1 MHMHLISFKSQTMQ
15 VDEETDRPTDPSS
28 AKSIHAELVCL
39 AAADTCL
46 CCFVVLSETMQV
58 DEETDR
64 PTDPPIITSVEVLWN
79 PFEDI
84 VPRTTAAERRAQEQ
98 FK

>member
-1 MHMHLISFKSQTMQ
+1 MFCMPPL
-15 VDEETDRPTDPSS
+15 
-28 AKSIHAELVCL
+28 
-39 AAADTCL
+39 
-46 CCFVVLSETMQV
+46 QV

-64 PTDPPIITSVEVLWN
+64 PTDPPIITGVEVLWN

>member
-1 MHMHLISFKSQTMQ
+1 VL
-15 VDEETDRPTDPSS
+15 
-28 AKSIHAELVCL
+28 
-39 AAADTCL
+39 L
-46 CCFVVLSETMQV
+46 CCCCCCCCCGYSCSAQV

-64 PTDPPIITSVEVLWN
+64 PTDPPVITGVEVLWN

>member
-1 MHMHLISFKSQTMQ
+1 MLCSRALLGLVLTPLLCVQ
-15 VDEETDRPTDPSS
+15 VDESN
-28 AKSIHAELVCL
+28 
-39 AAADTCL
+39 
-46 CCFVVLSETMQV
+46 
-58 DEETDR
+58 DR
-64 PTDPPIITSVEVLWN
+64 PTDPPKITSVEVLWN

>member
-1 MHMHLISFKSQTMQ
+1 
-15 VDEETDRPTDPSS
+15 
-28 AKSIHAELVCL
+28 
-39 AAADTCL
+39 
-46 CCFVVLSETMQV
+46 
-58 DEETDR
+58 
-64 PTDPPIITSVEVLWN
+64 VEVLWN